1 MPKYLYSGNYTA
13 EGAAGLLSESGTAR
27 HQEAKKIASSMGGTL
42 EAYYWCYGEKDF
54 LMILDIPSES
64 MAIKFSLAIGAWG
77 GFQGKLTPII
87 TVEQMDK
94 AISTDL
100 PAMRLPGE

>member
-1 MPKYLYSGNYTA
+1 MSKFMYSGSYTSD
-13 EGAAGLLSESGTAR
+13 GVKGLLKEGGTAR
-27 HQEAKKIASSMGGTL
+27 RDETTRIVESLGGTL

-87 TVEQMDK
+87 TVEQMDQ
-94 AISTDL
+94 AIATDL
-100 PAMRLPGE
+100 PEMRLPGE

>member
-13 EGAAGLLSESGTAR
+13 EGAAGLLRESGTAR
-27 HQEAKKIASSMGGTL
+27 HEEARKIVTSMGGNL

-87 TVEQMDK
+87 TVEQMDQ

-100 PAMRLPGE
+100 PEMRLQGE